1 MQHDVLIVGFGL
13 AGWALTEVLKQEG
26 KSFVV
31 FDAEKKS
38 SSGVA
43 TGIYNPLVL
52 KRFTAVSHARELM
65 DFSIPYYANTANGN
79 FQHPMS
85 IYRVFAKAAE
95 QNNWMEALDKPA
107 LRTYMVGAIQ
117 NHAINNIAAPHG
129 FGEVQQTG
137 RIDTNGLLCHTSSE
151 LARTSAFVQEQFDY
165 GALKMTSEGVTYKH
179 WSAKH
184 IVFAEGVGVKHNPW
198 FASIPIVPN
207 KGEWLEVSCKGLQLL
222 QMIKGSVFVVPL
234 GNDRYRVGA
243 TYARAFESLA
253 PTAENKAWLMDQ
265 FKKYTDLPFEVLFH
279 GAGLRPTVPDRRP
292 IVGIHPQFPSLSCI
306 NGLGSRGVLW
316 APYLA
321 SLLVKHLYAS
331 AFIPDEL
338 QLRRFM
344 RT

>member
-38 SSGVA
+38 NSSVA

-85 IYRVFAKAAE
+85 IYLVFAKAAE

-107 LRTYMVGAIQ
+107 LSPYMVGAIQ

-165 GALKMTSEGVTYKH
+165 DALKMTSEGVTY
-179 WSAKH
+179 
-184 IVFAEGVGVKHNPW
+184 
-198 FASIPIVPN
+198 
-207 KGEWLEVSCKGLQLL
+207 
-222 QMIKGSVFVVPL
+222 
-234 GNDRYRVGA
+234 
-243 TYARAFESLA
+243 
-253 PTAENKAWLMDQ
+253 
-265 FKKYTDLPFEVLFH
+265 
-279 GAGLRPTVPDRRP
+279 
-292 IVGIHPQFPSLSCI
+292 
-306 NGLGSRGVLW
+306 
-316 APYLA
+316 
-321 SLLVKHLYAS
+321 
-331 AFIPDEL
+331 
-338 QLRRFM
+338 
-344 RT
+344 